1 MSEDVDIR
9 AATKPKS
16 DQLNYENFIAGPQTF
31 TVSRV
36 TPGDRDHPVFVHMV
50 ECPATPYKPSKGMLK
65 CIAAPDGWGDKSS
78 KWVGK
83 KITLYGDPTVI
94 YGGVEVG
101 GIKVGALADIE
112 SDYETLISARRGVRK
127 PHLIKRLVEVT
138 AKPLPPYPAEQFA
151 TNLPAWRA
159 AIADNKL
166 TADQVI
172 SKAEQKG
179 KLTDEQKAAIRA
191 VDKEEAQ

>member
-16 DQLNYENFIAGPQTF
+16 DQLNYENYLTGPQTY
-31 TVSRV
+31 TVAKV
-36 TPGDRDHPVFVHMV
+36 TPGDRDHPVFIHML

-65 CIAAPDGWGDKSS
+65 CISKPEGWGDKSS

-83 KITLYGDPTVI
+83 LITLYGDPTVI

-101 GIKVGALADIE
+101 GIKVQAMSDID

-127 PHLIKRLVEVT
+127 PHLIKKLEV
-138 AKPLPPYPAEQFA
+138 AMYPIDKFEA
-151 TNLPAWRA
+151 NLPAWHA
-159 AIADNKL
+159 AIKKGP
-166 TADQVI
+166 TT
-172 SKAEQKG
+172 AEQIIAKVQQSG
-179 KLTDEQKAAIRA
+179 KLTPEQIELIKNPQEAA
-191 VDKEEAQ
+191 Q

>member
-16 DQLNYENFIAGPQTF
+16 DQLNYENFISGPQTF
-31 TVSRV
+31 TVAKV

-65 CIAAPDGWGDKSS
+65 CLASPAGWGDKSS
-78 KWVGK
+78 QWVGK
-83 KITLYGDPTVI
+83 AITLYGDPTVI

-101 GIKVGALADIE
+101 GIKVGALEGIQ

-127 PHLIKRLVEVT
+127 PHMIGKLSVAYYDAQK
-138 AKPLPPYPAEQFA
+138 F
-151 TNLPAWRA
+151 
-159 AIADNKL
+159 ADNL
-166 TADQVI
+166 TAWLALI
-172 SKAEQKG
+172 AEGKATPEKIIARVEQSG
-179 KLTDEQKAAIRA
+179 KLTDEQKAQI
-191 VDKEEAQ
+191 VNPQEAAQ

>member
-16 DQLNYENFIAGPQTF
+16 DQLNYENFLTGPQTF

-65 CIAAPDGWGDKSS
+65 CIAAPDGWGDKSTQ
-78 KWVGK
+78 WVGK
-83 KITLYGDPTVI
+83 QVTLYGDPTVI

-101 GIKVGALADIE
+101 GIKVGALSDIA

-127 PHLIKRLVEVT
+127 PHLIRKLVI
-138 AKPLPPYPAEQFA
+138 AKAEPLPPYDPDKFA
-151 TNLPAWRA
+151 TNIPAWQSAIESGA
-159 AIADNKL
+159 ATAEKIIAKL
-166 TADQVI
+166 ETV
-172 SKAEQKG
+172 G
-179 KLTDEQKAAIRA
+179 TLTDEQKAQIQQW
-191 VDKEEAQ
+191 KEA

>member
-16 DQLNYENFIAGPQTF
+16 DQLNYENYLTGPQTY
-31 TVSRV
+31 TVAKV
-36 TPGDRDHPVFVHMV
+36 TPGDRDHPVFIHMV

-65 CIAAPDGWGDKSS
+65 CISKPEGWGDKSS

-83 KITLYGDPTVI
+83 LITLYGDPTVI

-101 GIKVGALADIE
+101 GIKVQAMSDID

-127 PHLIKRLVEVT
+127 PHLIKKLSVAYYDE
-138 AKPLPPYPAEQFA
+138 AKFTE
-151 TNLPAWRA
+151 NLPAWLA
-159 AIADNKL
+159 LIAEG
-166 TADQVI
+166 
-172 SKAEQKG
+172 KATPEKIIARVEQSG
-179 KLTDEQKAAIRA
+179 KLTDEQKQAITNPQEAA
-191 VDKEEAQ
+191 Q